1 MNMKKRK
8 KEHSKGRAQ
17 VVWSLEGMAWH
28 GLVWQWLLLRVVRS
42 QRDHKNEYYSK
53 EFGVYF

>member
-8 KEHSKGRAQ
+8 KEHSKRRVQ
-17 VVWSLEGMAWH
+17 VVWSSEGMAWH
-28 GLVWQWLLLRVVRS
+28 GLVCQWLLLGVVRS